1 MLFLSLCGDNICNT
15 TATPTNHRPI
25 EMTHAPNIYKSTVSW
40 SNLSDTKS
48 TWSMNYSQ
56 HRMTF
61 CHRPLRISM
70 PPPVSS
76 AIDSS
81 GHDLIIEYRSPP
93 HPKRIM
99 FLFTTHHFKKIWL
112 SPPRPPHA
120 KISAGVPPPSHTGN
134 KQQRAVLN
142 ATGKVSVFHP
152 VTAYHDC
159 PNVTRH
165 ELHTN
170 SSLHMEG
177 KNEQLVS
184 YQWSGWKCLTSL
196 NTENDDREQS
206 ERAQV
211 WKPLLC
217 PQQLPFNDL
226 G

>member
-112 SPPRPPHA
+112 
-120 KISAGVPPPSHTGN
+120 PPPPAPPMPKSLQESHHLRTQEISN
-134 KQQRAVLN
+134 KGQSSMQRAKSLYFTQSPLTTIAPMSPGMSFIQTPVFIWREKMSNWSVISDLDENVLRVLTLRTTTEN
-142 ATGKVSVFHP
+142 SLKGLRSESLFSARS
-152 VTAYHDC
+152 
-159 PNVTRH
+159 
-165 ELHTN
+165 
-170 SSLHMEG
+170 SSLSMI
-177 KNEQLVS
+177 
-184 YQWSGWKCLTSL
+184 
-196 NTENDDREQS
+196 
-206 ERAQV
+206 
-211 WKPLLC
+211 
-217 PQQLPFNDL
+217 
-226 G
+226 